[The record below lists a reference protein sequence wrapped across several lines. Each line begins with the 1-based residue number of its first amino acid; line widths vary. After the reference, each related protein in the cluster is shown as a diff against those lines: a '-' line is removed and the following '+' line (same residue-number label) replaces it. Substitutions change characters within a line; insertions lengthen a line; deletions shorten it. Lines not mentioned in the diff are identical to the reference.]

1 MCRPTAPCFIESF
14 RPPDWLGSDRARFA
28 ADRLA
33 VAAGPPRDLGRRT
46 LPRTGGVAATRHAG
60 GLRRRRGPPAGR
72 GAGSARARP
81 APPARA
87 RRAATAR
94 RPPPVQRRG
103 DPLLRRR
110 LREEDDPEVLR
121 TVISALGYNGAREAL
136 PDVLDLAAHPH
147 DWVRFAVAAALPSLV
162 DPAGVEP
169 AAADAL
175 LALSADDDAETR
187 YYAFYAILLEVAGM
201 DPTAVGLL
209 ATRLG
214 NDPDAY
220 IRSMATAHQAAITR
234 LTARFRADPDEK
246 IRTIATDH
254 PEAIIEV
261 RRLLNVWDYLGIHE
275 VGKDTDEHDRLI
287 GPLLRA
293 LADNL
298 DATALQQVLD
308 HQLRSPTDTWT
319 EGLTTSL
326 LGWWRTVR

>member
-1 MCRPTAPCFIESF
+1 MHASQPTA
-14 RPPDWLGSDRARFA
+14 LLL
-28 ADRLA
+28 RLA
-33 VAAGPPRDLGRRT
+33 LREISDDAPCPALVELQQRATREVFDAAVALLPDEEPDRRELGLLLLRELGEQQLPGGRR
-46 LPRTGGVAATRHAG
+46 PFSDEAI
-60 GLRRRRGPPAGR
+60 
-72 GAGSARARP
+72 
-81 APPARA
+81 
-87 RRAATAR
+87 
-94 RPPPVQRRG
+94 
-103 DPLLRRR
+103 PLLRRR